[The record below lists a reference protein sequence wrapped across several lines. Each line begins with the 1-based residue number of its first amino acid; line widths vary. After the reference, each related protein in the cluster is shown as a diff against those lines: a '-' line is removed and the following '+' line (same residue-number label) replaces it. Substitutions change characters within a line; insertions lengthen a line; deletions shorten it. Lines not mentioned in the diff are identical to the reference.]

1 MWHWLAINFLL
12 VSLFTMK
19 KPIAW
24 MVAAMA
30 SIFLISAASA
40 DETKAPV
47 AKAAAESKVP
57 TLTYYYFDG

>member
-1 MWHWLAINFLL
+1 
-12 VSLFTMK
+12 MK

-30 SIFLISAASA
+30 SILLISAASA
-40 DETKAPV
+40 DEPKALV